1 MKTFTRAS
9 LLTLVLALCSSTF
22 VIAQLGASLKRTNAA
37 LAPHDPSE
45 LSEEK
50 IVAGL
55 KEALEVG
62 ISRAIATAGKHDGF
76 MQNEQIRILL
86 PTKLQ
91 PVGKGMRMMGMG
103 EQVDDLEIE
112 MNRAAEQATSQA
124 KPVFLAAL
132 KNMTFQDAR
141 RILTSEDTAATNYFR
156 GATNEDLT
164 AAFTPI
170 VHHSM
175 ERVGLIKQYARV
187 IKSAPGGGAIANE
200 FDLDKYVVDETLDGI
215 FLTLGEEEQKI
226 RKDPAAQSTALLKEV
241 FGK

>member
-1 MKTFTRAS
+1 MKNLTRAVLFALIS
-9 LLTLVLALCSSTF
+9 TLGSSVF
-22 VIAQLGASLKRTNAA
+22 VAAQLGASLQRANAA
-37 LAPHDPSE
+37 LAPHESSE
-45 LSEEK
+45 VSEEK
-50 IVAGL
+50 IVSGL
-55 KEALEVG
+55 KEALAVG
-62 ISRAIATAGKHDGF
+62 VSRAIATAGKHDGF

-91 PVGKGMRMMGMG
+91 PVGKGMRMIGMG
-103 EQVDDLEIE
+103 EQVDDLEIA

-132 KNMTFQDAR
+132 KNMTLQDAR

-156 GATNEDLT
+156 GATNDEIT

-175 ERVGLIKQYARV
+175 ERAGLIKQYARV
-187 IKSAPGGGAIANE
+187 IKNAPGGGAIANE
-200 FDLDKYVVDETLDGI
+200 FDLDKYIVDETLDGI
-215 FLTLGEEEQKI
+215 FLLLGEEEQKI
-226 RKDPAAQSTALLKEV
+226 RKDPAAQSTTLLREV